1 MVYRVLLVV
10 FFYFHWNG
18 DSFQIDDFAYLVFN
32 WVFGSLTGRMIGFL
46 LLLLLFRV
54 FSFFFCLFF
63 SVFYGV
69 WASVSVAVAWWWRR
83 STSVP
88 RCSSIILTLIPLS
101 FSAFYASGNN
111 SDGLSWVKYKNS
123 MLPWEF
129 EKKTF
134 EIETDA
140 FFLQFD
146 PSESVTRNYMV

>member
-10 FFYFHWNG
+10 FFLFSLKWWFVPNWWLRLPGFQLGFRIAYRENDWISSS
-18 DSFQIDDFAYLVFN
+18 SF
-32 WVFGSLTGRMIGFL
+32 SC
-46 LLLLLFRV
+46 LF
-54 FSFFFCLFF
+54 FFFCLFF

-129 EKKTF
+129 EKKKHLKSKPTL
-134 EIETDA
+134 
-140 FFLQFD
+140 FFCSSIQ
-146 PSESVTRNYMV
+146 VKA